1 MKIIVKNIKWDTDGE
16 TVDGL
21 PDKVVIAE
29 LTPNMAELEDEIS
42 DYLSDTYGFCLY
54 GFDYEIVN
62 NTTKED

>member
-21 PDKVVIAE
+21 PDNVVIDE
-29 LTPNMAELEDEIS
+29 LTPNMAEVEDEIS
-42 DYLSDTYGFCLY
+42 DYLSDTYGFCHY